1 MGMSRQFNTDGLM
14 VFPPDNNGEPI
25 TLNAFESIECAI
37 AFDVRD
43 WAEDRR
49 SAWIYAIVFGW
60 DYEDSWDEVAKKFG
74 WDEEDRKRANMMH
87 EQWIKAK
94 ETKEQ
99 PEIVRCKD
107 CVHYRYYGLSAE
119 TVSECTIDHCE
130 NPDADWSCAD
140 GERQEGR

>member
-1 MGMSRQFNTDGLM
+1 MSRQFNTDGLM
-14 VFPPDNNGEPI
+14 VFPPDNEEPI

-43 WAEDRR
+43 WSEDRR

-60 DYEDSWDEVAKKFG
+60 DYEDSWYEIAKKFD
-74 WDEEDRKRANMMH
+74 WDEEDRKRANMMR

-99 PEIVRCKD
+99 PEIVRCND
-107 CVHYRYYGLSAE
+107 CKWYDERISLCDNCGLPRE
-119 TVSECTIDHCE
+119 QTFF
-130 NPDADWSCAD
+130 CAD
-140 GERQEGR
+140 GKRRFDDA

>member
-1 MGMSRQFNTDGLM
+1 MSRQFNTDGLM
-14 VFPPDNNGEPI
+14 VFPPDNGEPI

-43 WAEDRR
+43 WGNDRR

-60 DYEDSWDEVAKKFG
+60 GFEDWDDEDSWDEIAEKFG
-74 WDEEDRKRANMMH
+74 WDEEDRKRAKMMH

-107 CVHYRYYGLSAE
+107 CTYRGEINCPQYYRRTELS
-119 TVSECTIDHCE
+119 D
-130 NPDADWSCAD
+130 DYFCAD
-140 GERQEGR
+140 GERK

>member
-1 MGMSRQFNTDGLM
+1 MRISLIIVLIAENLFYGKDGEVGMSRQFNTDGLM
-14 VFPPDNNGEPI
+14 VFPPDNGEPI

-43 WAEDRR
+43 WSEDRR

-87 EQWIKAK
+87 EQWINAK
-94 ETKEQ
+94 EMNK
-99 PEIVRCKD
+99 
-107 CVHYRYYGLSAE
+107 
-119 TVSECTIDHCE
+119 
-130 NPDADWSCAD
+130 
-140 GERQEGR
+140 

>member
-1 MGMSRQFNTDGLM
+1 MSRQFNTDGLM
-14 VFPPDNNGEPI
+14 VFPPDNGEPI

-43 WAEDRR
+43 WSEDRR

-60 DYEDSWDEVAKKFG
+60 DYEDSWDEVVKKFG

-94 ETKEQ
+94 EMKEF
-99 PEIVRCKD
+99 
-107 CVHYRYYGLSAE
+107 YRRLKNNG
-119 TVSECTIDHCE
+119 
-130 NPDADWSCAD
+130 
-140 GERQEGR
+140 